1 LTWTRI
7 RGALIR
13 FGWTFVLA
21 FAAQPT
27 VAVFMS
33 KPAKFTLRELYVA
46 ALAALVYA
54 AKKYAYPNTVL

>member
-1 LTWTRI
+1 MTWTRI

-13 FGWTFVLA
+13 FGWTFILA

-27 VAVFMS
+27 VAAFMS

-54 AKKYAYPNTVL
+54 IKKYAFPSTIL